1 MEFLLGIFA
10 GLSLPIQTSFNTELR
25 RHLGSPYLALLV
37 ASVIAW
43 VFLAAL
49 FAFGDNTLFLS
60 DILKNEPWWIFSGG
74 LFGAIFLVGNI
85 FLFLKLGGTMAV
97 ILPILGQIFM
107 GFAIDTFGLF
117 HCAQIPVTANRAL
130 GILAVIV
137 GTFFAVIDFG
147 KVPASGSAEKNI
159 LWKIFGILAGM
170 SSAIQTAINGRLGV
184 LLHHPIE
191 AALISF
197 SVGILLLSLVCLVL
211 FFRNLSTTSSSKI
224 SPKNFRGPWWMF
236 AGGIL
241 GALFVL
247 TNIFLVKRIGA
258 SLSIVSTISGM
269 ILGGLAIDAL
279 GLFHAPVKRINRT
292 RIIGIAILVIGILG
306 IKLG

>member
-49 FAFGDNTLFLS
+49 FAFGDNALFLS

-74 LFGAIFLVGNI
+74 LFGAIFL
-85 FLFLKLGGTMAV
+85 
-97 ILPILGQIFM
+97 
-107 GFAIDTFGLF
+107 
-117 HCAQIPVTANRAL
+117 
-130 GILAVIV
+130 V

-159 LWKIFGILAGM
+159 LWKIFGILVGM

-197 SVGILLLSLVCLVL
+197 SVGILLLTLVCLVI

-224 SPKNFRGPWWMF
+224 SPENFRGPWWMF

-241 GALFVL
+241 CALFVL

-292 RIIGIAILVIGILG
+292 RILGIAILVIGILG